1 MDLIPK
7 DLLGTGDEL
16 WVTGCKVGP
25 FVGIGL

>member
-7 DLLGTGDEL
+7 DLLGASDEL

-25 FVGIGL
+25 SG